1 MKFYK
6 IIIILI
12 YQIINQDICLAWIL
26 YFDIIPS
33 SKNKDP
39 FLSIE
44 SCNIHY
50 WTKLNT
56 PCFEGCCITGNLKY
70 GINFITSKDIST
82 YKISNFK
89 IDSIA
94 INCRLLSFS
103 GFKKKIS
110 INSWVPTDICILN
123 DNIWESILNLKK
135 SSKIKMISSLPTTL
149 TIGSQSSYLFN
160 EDHLYI
166 GAYYIESTIKKFHIL
181 KIVITYFLYG
191 FIIDI
196 LLIFIL
202 ITNFTILKFRLN
214 KLEKQR
220 LKKLK

>member
-1 MKFYK
+1 MKLYK

-12 YQIINQDICLAWIL
+12 YQVINRDTCLAWIL
-26 YFDIIPS
+26 YFDVIPS
-33 SKNKDP
+33 STNQYP
-39 FLSIE
+39 SLSIE
-44 SCNIHY
+44 SCNIYY

-56 PCFEGCCITGNLKY
+56 PCFEGCCIIGNLKY
-70 GINFITSKDIST
+70 GINFITNRDMGT
-82 YKISNFK
+82 YKISDFK

-94 INCRLLSFS
+94 INCRLLSFT
-103 GFKKKIS
+103 GFKRKIS

-135 SSKIKMISSLPTTL
+135 SSNIKMSSLPTTL

-160 EDHLYI
+160 EDNLYI
-166 GAYYIESTIKKFHIL
+166 GAYYIESTIKKFNIL
-181 KIVITYFLYG
+181 KIVTTYFLYG

-196 LLIFIL
+196 ILIFIL